1 MENLNQPHE
10 TFSSPKNRWT
20 DDYRQAIKSHI
31 ELETFFECSF
41 PKTQYPIF
49 LPISVANKIK
59 KNGLHSPLGLQF
71 LPSEEENQDLGL
83 ADPIGDQT
91 HQKTKQL
98 IHRYH
103 NRALFIPTQNC
114 PVICRYCF
122 RKNELYEEEA
132 VFKQDLEE
140 TKSYLLTHPEIEEII
155 FTGGDPLMVSNEKI
169 KSYLEFLATIP
180 SIKYVRFHT
189 RTPVI
194 IPSRIDDELLTIF
207 ENAKKHFKRFLVMI
221 HVNHLEEIGPEEVQ
235 AIHKLTHKHIE
246 LHSQTV
252 LLKGVNDSAETL
264 YDLFKALIDLNIH
277 PYYLHHPDQV
287 KGGMHFGMS
296 LEMGRKIYQPL
307 RDLLSGWAVPEYVID
322 IPGGDGKVN
331 AFNPESYNF
340 SGSLIN
346 KSGHFTQI
354 YQ

>member
-1 MENLNQPHE
+1 MENHKQNPE
-10 TFSSPKNRWT
+10 TLDATKNRWL
-20 DDYRQAIKSHI
+20 DDYRQAIKSHK
-31 ELETFFECSF
+31 ELEAFFESQF
-41 PKTQYPIF
+41 PQTPYPLF
-49 LPISVANKIK
+49 LPLSLAKKIK
-59 KNGLHSPLGLQF
+59 KVGIHSPLGLQF
-71 LPSEEENQDLGL
+71 LPNELENQNIGL

-122 RKNELYEEEA
+122 RKNELYEEDA
-132 VFKQDLEE
+132 IFKQDLAE
-140 TKSYLLTHPEIEEII
+140 TKSYLLEHPEIEEII

-169 KSYLEFLATIP
+169 KTYLQFLAEIP
-180 SIKYVRFHT
+180 SIKYVRIHT

-194 IPSRIDDELLTIF
+194 IPSRIDEELLTIF
-207 ENAKKHFKRFLVMI
+207 TNAKKHFKRFMLMI
-221 HVNHLEEIGPEEVQ
+221 HVNHVDEIGTDERQ
-235 AIHKLTHKHIE
+235 AILLMAEKHIE
-246 LHSQTV
+246 LYSQTV
-252 LLKGVNDSAETL
+252 LLKSVNDSTETL
-264 YDLFKALIDLNIH
+264 YELFKTLIDLKIH

-296 LEMGRKIYQPL
+296 LEIGRRIYQPL

-322 IPGGDGKVN
+322 IPGGDGKVS
-331 AFNPESYNF
+331 AFNPESYHF
-340 SGSLIN
+340 SGVLIN

-354 YQ
+354 FQ

>member
-1 MENLNQPHE
+1 MENLNQTTE
-10 TFSSPKNRWT
+10 QLSLNKNRWS
-20 DDYRQAIKSHI
+20 DDYRQAIKSHK

-41 PKTQYPIF
+41 PETPYPIF
-49 LPISVANKIK
+49 LPLSLANKIK
-59 KNGLHSPLGLQF
+59 KTGIHSPLGLQF
-71 LPSEEENQDLGL
+71 LPSESENHNLGL
-83 ADPIGDQT
+83 ADPIGDQI

-122 RKNELYEEEA
+122 RKNELYEEDA
-132 VFKQDLEE
+132 IFKQDLEE
-140 TKSYLLTHPEIEEII
+140 TKSYLTNHPEIEEII

-169 KSYLEFLATIP
+169 KSYLEFLAKIP
-180 SIKYVRFHT
+180 SIKYIRFHT

-194 IPSRIDDELLTIF
+194 IPSRIDEDLLSLF
-207 ENAKKHFKRFLVMI
+207 EQAKKDFKRFMIMI
-221 HVNHLEEIGPEEVQ
+221 HVNHIDEIGVEEKK
-235 AIHKLTHKHIE
+235 AIQLLNQKNIE
-246 LHSQTV
+246 IHSQTV
-252 LLKGVNDSAETL
+252 LLKNVNDSAETL
-264 YDLFKALIDLNIH
+264 YELFKTLIDLNIH

-307 RDLLSGWAVPEYVID
+307 RDLLSGWAIPQYVID
-322 IPGGDGKVN
+322 IPGGEGKVS
-331 AFNPESYNF
+331 AFNPESYHF

-346 KSGHFTQI
+346 KSGHFSQI